1 MKKILIS
8 NDDGIMAKGI
18 IRLSLVAKKFGEVY
32 VVAPDS
38 ERSAMSHS
46 LTLRRNLKVWE
57 VDFPVEGVKAYACDG
72 KPADCVRLGVLNI
85 VPGKPD
91 VVLSGIN
98 YGFNVAGDIQYS
110 ATAGAAFEGAFQ
122 GIHSIAFSE
131 DSKNIHEVTD
141 KYIEDILREL
151 LDKPLGVNEIWNVNF
166 PACHIDECQ
175 GILEDRIVSTD
186 NFYEDTYNEK
196 RIDDKTVEYELEG
209 NRILKGT
216 EGTDLDAVLNNYV
229 SIGKVKNVG

>member
-186 NFYEDTYNEK
+186 NFY
-196 RIDDKTVEYELEG
+196 
-209 NRILKGT
+209 
-216 EGTDLDAVLNNYV
+216 
-229 SIGKVKNVG
+229 

>member
-141 KYIEDILREL
+141 KYIEYILREL

-186 NFYEDTYNEK
+186 NFYEDTYHEK

>member
-18 IRLSLVAKKFGEVY
+18 IRLSEVAKKFGEVY

-46 LTLRRNLKVWE
+46 LTLRRNLKLWE

-85 VPGKPD
+85 VKDKPD

-131 DSKNIHEVTD
+131 DSHDLHEVTD

-166 PACHIDECQ
+166 PSCHLNEFR

-186 NFYEDTYNEK
+186 NFYEDTYHEI
-196 RIDDKTVEYELEG
+196 RIDDKTFEYELEG

-216 EGTDLDAVLNNYV
+216 EGTDIDAVLNNYI

>member
-122 GIHSIAFSE
+122 DIHSIAFSE

-186 NFYEDTYNEK
+186 NFYEDTYHEK

>member
-57 VDFPVEGVKAYACDG
+57 VDFLVEGVKAYACDG

-186 NFYEDTYNEK
+186 NFYEDTYHEK